1 MVKTHSGYI
10 TECLE
15 FFLIIIIN
23 LQSIGN
29 TAHGTFDELLL
40 GQVQVA
46 TENQVGHCAEAFVC
60 SITKQCPLSLN
71 LTEMMYLH
79 IYNTS
84 SLGSNHDNFI

>member
-29 TAHGTFDELLL
+29 TAHDTFDELLL
-40 GQVQVA
+40 GQFHVA
-46 TENQVGHCAEAFVC
+46 TENQVGHCAEAFVY

-71 LTEMMYLH
+71 LTEMMY
-79 IYNTS
+79 
-84 SLGSNHDNFI
+84 